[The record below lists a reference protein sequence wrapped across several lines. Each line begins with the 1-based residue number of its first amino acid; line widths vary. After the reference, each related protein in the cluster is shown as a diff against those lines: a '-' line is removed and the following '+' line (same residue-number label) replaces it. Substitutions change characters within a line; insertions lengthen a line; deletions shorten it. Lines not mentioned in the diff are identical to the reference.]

1 MTYTIAMAGKGG
13 VGKTTITGMLINYL
27 AERSKGPILAVDAD
41 ANANLNEV
49 LGVEVETSLGDIREL
64 VARAEDQLE
73 NPIPS
78 SMTKQEFLQY
88 KLSNALTEED
98 NYDLLVMGR
107 TQGKGC
113 YCFVNDLLTAQLRK
127 IASNYEYIV
136 VDNEAGME
144 HISRGILPAVDM
156 VILVSDC
163 SRRGI
168 QAVGRIAELV
178 KNLGLNPSIMKLI
191 VNRAPEGK
199 LDPNTIKKIQKQGLD
214 LLGVLPHD
222 GEIYAADCAGE
233 PSAQLPSTAA
243 AHSALLPL
251 LDQLFKEAKE
261 AQAK

>member
-13 VGKTTITGMLINYL
+13 TGKTTITGMLVQYL
-27 AERSKGPILAVDAD
+27 AERSKGPVLAVDAD

-49 LGVEVETSLGDIREL
+49 LGVEIEATLGDIREEVL
-64 VARAEDQLE
+64 HAEDQLVS
-73 NPIPS
+73 PIPS
-78 SMTKQEFLQY
+78 SMTKAEYLQF
-88 KLSNALTEED
+88 KMSNAFTEED

-127 IASNYEYIV
+127 VAPNYDYLV

-144 HISRGILPAVDM
+144 HISRGILPSVDM

-178 KNLGLNPSIMKLI
+178 KDLKLNPSIMKLI
-191 VNRAPEGK
+191 VNRAPNGQ
-199 LDPNTIKKIQKQGLD
+199 LDPGTMEEIEKQGLD

-222 GEIYAADCAGE
+222 MAIYEADCAGK
-233 PSAQLPSTAA
+233 PS
-243 AHSALLPL
+243 SALPETEGAHAALIPL
-251 LDQLFKEAKE
+251 LDKLFAEAKE

>member
-13 VGKTTITGMLINYL
+13 TGKTTITGMLIEYL
-27 AERSKGPILAVDAD
+27 AEKSKGPILAVDAD
-41 ANANLNEV
+41 ANENLNEV
-49 LGVEVETSLGDIREL
+49 LGVDIESTLGDIREV

-127 IASNYEYIV
+127 ISSNYDYIV

-144 HISRGILPAVDM
+144 HISRGI
-156 VILVSDC
+156 
-163 SRRGI
+163 
-168 QAVGRIAELV
+168 QAVGRIAEMVRTL
-178 KNLGLNPSIMKLI
+178 NLNPSIMKLI

-199 LDPNTIKKIQKQGLD
+199 LDPGIEEEIKKQGLD

-222 GEIYAADCAGE
+222 AAIYEADCAGQ
-233 PSAQLPSTAA
+233 PTATLPDTAA
-243 AHSALLPL
+243 AKSALYPL
-251 LDQLFKEAKE
+251 LDELFKEAKE